1 MSRTRIPLLA
11 VAAIG
16 LLAAPLPAQAGAA
29 KRFSTYIT
37 CGPPRHHDRVC
48 VSGDAPRAV
57 MVSFRHSDVRYR
69 LCVKTPTGRRN
80 CRSEQ
85 TGPRGTRDL
94 VFIAAGRVGRYVVTW
109 KVGGKLVDRDSYR
122 LRPEPA

>member
-1 MSRTRIPLLA
+1 MSWKRILLLA
-11 VAAIG
+11 VG
-16 LLAAPLPAQAGAA
+16 LLVLVGTAPAGGAA
-29 KRFSTYIT
+29 KRFNTYIT
-37 CGPPRHHDRVC
+37 CGPPRHHDSVC

-57 MVSFRHSDVRYR
+57 IVSFRHANVRYR

-109 KVGGKLVDRDSYR
+109 RAGGKLVDRDSYR
-122 LRPEPA
+122 LEPEPA